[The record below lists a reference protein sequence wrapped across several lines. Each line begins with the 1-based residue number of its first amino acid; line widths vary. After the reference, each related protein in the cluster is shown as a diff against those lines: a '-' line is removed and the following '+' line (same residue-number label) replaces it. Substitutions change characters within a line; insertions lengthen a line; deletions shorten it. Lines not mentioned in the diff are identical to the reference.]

1 MNTVRLLILR
11 LEGPMQSWG
20 ERSKWDDRDTADMPT
35 KSGIIGLIACCMG
48 LERANSEI
56 VSLHQRLTVSIRA
69 DRPGKCATDFQTIRQ
84 TRLMTADGG
93 YRPRSTSTIL
103 SNRQYLQDAVFLCV
117 VTCDD
122 DTLCDRISGALK
134 HPVWVPYLGRKC
146 CAPTCP
152 ILAADTDE
160 FIDVED
166 ALRHFPLLPRADK
179 AQEAILAQAEDAD
192 GIHARND
199 SLVDSAARLFSTRRV
214 HYVTL
219 PKGEWNCVSFP
230 PVS

>member
-1 MNTVRLLILR
+1 MRLLILR

-35 KSGIIGLIACCMG
+35 KSGVIGLIACCMG
-48 LERANSEI
+48 LERANPEI
-56 VSLHQRLTVSIRA
+56 VSLHRHLTVSIRA
-69 DRPGKCATDFQTIRQ
+69 DRPGKRAIDFQTIRQ

-117 VTCDD
+117 VACDND
-122 DTLCDRISGALK
+122 ALCDRISGALR
-134 HPVWVPYLGRKC
+134 HPTWVPYLGRKC
-146 CAPTCP
+146 CTPTCP

-160 FIDVED
+160 FADVED
-166 ALRHFPLLPRADK
+166 ALRRFPLLPRADQT
-179 AQEAILAQAEDAD
+179 QEAILAQAEDAA
-192 GIHARND
+192 GIHVRSD
-199 SLVDSAARLFSTRRV
+199 SLVDSESRLFSARRV
-214 HYVTL
+214 RYVTL
-219 PKGEWNCVSFP
+219 PKGEWNCVPFP